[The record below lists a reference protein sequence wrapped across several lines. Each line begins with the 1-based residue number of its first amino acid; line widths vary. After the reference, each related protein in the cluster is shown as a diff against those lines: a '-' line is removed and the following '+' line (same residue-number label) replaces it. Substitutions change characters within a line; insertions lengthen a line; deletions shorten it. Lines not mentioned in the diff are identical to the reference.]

1 MITPTFISS
10 LFFIVFCSCSPF
22 SSAQPGDHTPRL
34 SGFSGPPCGPS
45 ASSGPCREYCT
56 LSHPARSPSASP
68 RAPCGPS
75 ASSGP
80 SREYRTLSR
89 PARSPSASPRAPCG
103 LIGFLRTLPGVPHS
117 VSPCPELLGF
127 APRPLR
133 AHRLRPGAGPKRRS
147 AGSIETSAAD
157 RIRDSDAP
165 PTSRIAGNTKTDRH
179 NILVMAVLSIRT
191 ERRRLA
197 APAGLR
203 TVSVAS
209 GAPGS
214 ERQRRT
220 PVVFCAH
227 AGRYCRFS
235 S

>member
-22 SSAQPGDHTPRL
+22 SSAQPGGQTPRF
-34 SGFSGPPCGPS
+34 SGFSGPV
-45 ASSGPCREYCT
+45 
-56 LSHPARSPSASP
+56 
-68 RAPCGPS
+68 RA
-75 ASSGP
+75 
-80 SREYRTLSR
+80 
-89 PARSPSASPRAPCG
+89 
-103 LIGFLRTLPGVPHS
+103 IGFLRTLPGVLHS
-117 VSPCPELLGF
+117 VSPCPEPLGF
-127 APRPLR
+127 APRPVRAIGFLRTLPGVLHSVSPCPKPLGFTPRPLR
-133 AHRLRPGAGPKRRS
+133 AYRLRPGAGPKRRS

-214 ERQRRT
+214 ERQRRI

-227 AGRYCRFS
+227 AGRYCRS
-235 S
+235 SS